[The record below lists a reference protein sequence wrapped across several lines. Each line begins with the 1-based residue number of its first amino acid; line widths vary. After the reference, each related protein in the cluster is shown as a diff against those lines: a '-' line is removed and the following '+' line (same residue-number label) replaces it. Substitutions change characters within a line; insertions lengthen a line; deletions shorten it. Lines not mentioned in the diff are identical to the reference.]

1 MEWMLPQQPAGS
13 NTQFDC
19 YAALKEALAKSSEN
33 LTVHEQQI
41 LNCYHDIPSGKITEC
56 IVANGSLLRD
66 ISYAYMKP
74 EDMPYHSQL
83 VEMIRSTPDPTHRR
97 EDTNRIATRL
107 AQYAVESGRGA
118 LFDGVTNINLGA
130 RLLHFEI
137 GKMANVSQNIRAMVG
152 MVISNLAQQQI
163 INMPR
168 KLLKLFLYEEMPRII
183 ASVPGASSF
192 VKRSYAQLRK
202 SNCRSW
208 TITQEAGQ
216 LMVQDKEGSDL
227 ATIIM
232 GQSKQYYLLK
242 NKDKG
247 NMEFFR
253 RFIALS
259 DDAVNAVMNFP
270 APEHIPG
277 RKYSSYLYYIDNGEY
292 PLVGVVRHYANPLTI
307 AVASTSGEAFSKREE
322 ELRRLRI
329 LYPELDEG
337 ELLIEY
343 ENRQRISNPALKL
356 LREMLN
362 SRDFSRLDVL
372 HEELTRLSLQN
383 AGFRP
388 PEISE
393 RIRQELETINSNKE

>member
-1 MEWMLPQQPAGS
+1 M
-13 NTQFDC
+13 
-19 YAALKEALAKSSEN
+19 
-33 LTVHEQQI
+33 
-41 LNCYHDIPSGKITEC
+41 
-56 IVANGSLLRD
+56 
-66 ISYAYMKP
+66 
-74 EDMPYHSQL
+74 
-83 VEMIRSTPDPTHRR
+83 
-97 EDTNRIATRL
+97 
-107 AQYAVESGRGA
+107 
-118 LFDGVTNINLGA
+118 
-130 RLLHFEI
+130 
-137 GKMANVSQNIRAMVG
+137 
-152 MVISNLAQQQI
+152 
-163 INMPR
+163 
-168 KLLKLFLYEEMPRII
+168 
-183 ASVPGASSF
+183 
-192 VKRSYAQLRK
+192 KRSYAQLRK

-292 PLVGVVRHYANPLTI
+292 PLVGVVRHYASPLTI

-356 LREMLN
+356 LREILN

-372 HEELTRLSLQN
+372 HEELIRLSLQN
-383 AGFRP
+383 AGFLP
-388 PEISE
+388 PEIQE
-393 RIRQELETINSNKE
+393 RIQHELKTFHSNKE